1 MENTV
6 DSVVFLFDEVV
17 SRDVE
22 DNEPLEL
29 LQVDDLLDLVNL
41 VVSQV
46 KLHQSLHVLE
56 TTQSLNL
63 VVFKTQLG
71 QALQLV

>member
-6 DSVVFLFDEVV
+6 YSVVFLFDEVV